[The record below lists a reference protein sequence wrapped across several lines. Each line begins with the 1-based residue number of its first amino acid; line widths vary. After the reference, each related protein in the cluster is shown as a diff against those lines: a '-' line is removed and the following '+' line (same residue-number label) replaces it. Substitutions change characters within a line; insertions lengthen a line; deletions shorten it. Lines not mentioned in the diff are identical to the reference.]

1 MKKTYRIRSLV
12 LTLVVFMI
20 GVSLPVQAAWTEGEV
35 TILSMSEFLP
45 LLSANMGLNTNTD
58 LPGSTPVILPV
69 GIPRNNPKAVA
80 IALVN
85 SGLGL
90 QQVDKATVKVVVG
103 LGPASEAAE
112 MRRKVIFPVAPA
124 AKSAGAIDKGGA
136 LLYGQ
141 IVAPPYQVEVAG
153 DQVLIN
159 GVAVYPTPGLP
170 GPAPDKAVN
179 DLVAGMDRARE
190 IYDRE
195 VMDLGEKTARFNLQQ
210 NMETVT
216 GIETAEWLD
225 DNRLSLRMSDGDE
238 EILVLQGDGRDA
250 NPPTPADIAANLRQ
264 LAADLSETLRQDFTV
279 CAGTTYLTTA
289 PERGAT
295 ALRNRLREILASGED
310 ENLKL
315 LRLEARTGHRD
326 AAADMLYAR

>member
-1 MKKTYRIRSLV
+1 MHDIRVRSLILV
-12 LTLVVFMI
+12 LTILLV
-20 GVSLPVQAAWTEGEV
+20 GALPAQAAWTEGEV
-35 TILSMSEFLP
+35 TILSLDEFMP
-45 LLSANMGLNTNTD
+45 LLAANMGLKIHTD

-69 GIPRNNPKAVA
+69 GIPRNHPKAVA

-90 QQVDKATVKVVVG
+90 RQVDKATMEVVVG

-112 MRRKVIFPVAPA
+112 MRRKDIIPVAPA
-124 AKSAGAIDKGGA
+124 AKSAGAINKGGA
-136 LLYGQ
+136 VLYGQ
-141 IVAPPYQVEVAG
+141 IVPPPYQVEVAG
-153 DQVLIN
+153 DQILIN
-159 GVAVYPTPGLP
+159 GVVVYPTPGLP
-170 GPAPDKAVN
+170 GPPPDKAVH

-195 VMDLGEKTARFNLQQ
+195 VMDLGEETARFNLQQ
-210 NMETVT
+210 NMEAVT

-238 EILVLQGDGRDA
+238 EILVLRGDGRDT

-264 LAADLSETLRQDFTV
+264 LANDLSETLRQDFTV